1 MDISTILPMLFRY
14 AISALGT
21 YLVTSGYFSEEQ
33 FAAVSDQAQIILGA
47 LIAIAPVIY
56 SAWHK
61 PSAPALEAARAIDKA
76 TKDGKSVAV
85 KTETGQIVASVAAK

>member
-1 MDISTILPMLFRY
+1 MDISTVLPVLVRY

-33 FAAVSDQAQIILGA
+33 FATISDQALIIVGA
-47 LIAIAPVIY
+47 LIAIGPPIY
-56 SAWHK
+56 SAWRK

-76 TKDGKSVAV
+76 TKEGAAVDV
-85 KTETGQIVASVAAK
+85 KTQGGQIVASVPAK